1 MARKSVAQI
10 EKEIEVLRAEFIDL
24 DESESNDDDDVTRSE
39 ELIEEIKTKKAELDK
54 ARAYELERE
63 AVRSIAVSGKTEPG
77 DGANITRGR
86 GPEYMKRVDPFE
98 ILRGST
104 LGMDRGEISRALIA
118 SNMKAIE
125 SRDLDGSGNEK
136 YFESVIK
143 RHSSD
148 TMWAANML
156 ARSRPEYETAW
167 AKMVTGHAEL
177 LTEIERTAMSSG
189 SNTNGGYL
197 LPTHLDPTVI
207 LTNSGSS
214 NVIRGL
220 SRVVTLTEGTTWNGV
235 TSAGVTASWDG
246 ELAEVSDDT
255 PTFARVS
262 VATNVAQAFVQG
274 SIASFEDIA
283 NITSDVRM
291 MFADARDRLE
301 GVAHATGSGSS
312 NQPKGIVTA
321 LDASTSVEITST
333 TAATI
338 GEVDLHAVYRAV
350 PVRWRSRSTW
360 LMNPLYSLAVK
371 RLGTAVAST
380 FSGDLTMPVSDRIL
394 GRPSVE
400 SDDMPTTQTTTALDN
415 EIVFGDFSQY
425 LIVDKPGSMSVEF
438 IPHLFN
444 TSGNL
449 PDGRRG
455 LYAYWRT
462 GADAT
467 NILAF
472 RLLQDKTS
480 A

>member
-1 MARKSVAQI
+1 
-10 EKEIEVLRAEFIDL
+10 VLR
-24 DESESNDDDDVTRSE
+24 S
-39 ELIEEIKTKKAELDK
+39 
-54 ARAYELERE
+54 
-63 AVRSIAVSGKTEPG
+63 
-77 DGANITRGR
+77 ANYNT
-86 GPEYMKRVDPFE
+86 
-98 ILRGST
+98 
-104 LGMDRGEISRALIA
+104 DRGELTRALIS
-118 SNMKAIE
+118 SNIKAVE
-125 SRDLDGSGNEK
+125 HRTAAGSDEEA
-136 YFESVIK
+136 YFETVLK
-143 RHSSD
+143 RHATD
-148 TMWAANML
+148 TGWAMNLL
-156 ARSRPEYETAW
+156 ARSRPEYETGW
-167 AKMVTGHAEL
+167 AKMMTGHAEL

-197 LPTHLDPTVI
+197 LPTHLDPTII

-214 NVIRGL
+214 NVIRSI

-246 ELAEVSDDT
+246 ELVEVSDDT

-283 NITSDVRM
+283 NVTGEMRM
-291 MFADARDRLE
+291 LFADARDRLE
-301 GVAHATGSGSS
+301 GAAHATGVGTGAT
-312 NQPKGIVTA
+312 PKGIVTA
-321 LDASTSVEITST
+321 LDASTTVEITST

-350 PVRWRSRSTW
+350 PIRWRRSATW
-360 LMNPLYSLAVK
+360 VMNPLYSLAVK
-371 RLGTAVAST
+371 RLGTAVSSS
-380 FSGDLTMPVSDRIL
+380 FSGDLTMPVTDRIL
-394 GRPSVE
+394 GRPLVE

-415 EIVFGDFSQY
+415 EIIFGDFSNY

-438 IPHLFN
+438 IPHLFATAN
-444 TSGNL
+444 NL

-462 GADAT
+462 GADST